1 MTVHH
6 FNSVAE
12 NEMCK
17 AKIFKFENI
26 RGEVIF
32 ATVSL
37 LMNLFLCYG
46 LETKIHHSLNHILY
60 Y

>member
-6 FNSVAE
+6 FNTFAE

-32 ATVSL
+32 AAVSL
-37 LMNLFLCYG
+37 LMNLLLCYG
-46 LETKIHHSLNHILY
+46 LETKILHLLNHILY